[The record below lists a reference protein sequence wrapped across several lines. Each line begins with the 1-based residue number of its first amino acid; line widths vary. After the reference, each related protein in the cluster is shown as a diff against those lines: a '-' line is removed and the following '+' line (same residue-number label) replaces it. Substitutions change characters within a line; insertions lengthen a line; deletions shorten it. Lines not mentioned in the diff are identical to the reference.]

1 MRPPKENA
9 LRQEG
14 VNNTF
19 TKRKYNVNI
28 FTQFLHRVK
37 QNLRRAIRSF
47 FLNDAIGAT
56 LLHSQNICDPDGV
69 KIHIALEGATVSIT
83 DKEGSKVEF
92 SAHLVPEVL
101 GTLLDVEKKFWG
113 GLSSGKV

>member
-19 TKRKYNVNI
+19 TKRKYNLNI

-56 LLHSQNICDPDGV
+56 PLHSQNICDPDGRQLQV
-69 KIHIALEGATVSIT
+69 TRIDALVSIV
-83 DKEGSKVEF
+83 DAKGNMVRF
-92 SAHLVPEVL
+92 SGYLVPEL
-101 GTLLDVEKKFWG
+101 REALLAVEKNTQG
-113 GLSSGKV
+113 RAIR

>member
-1 MRPPKENA
+1 MSTPKENA

-19 TKRKYNVNI
+19 TKRKYNTNI

-56 LLHSQNICDPDGV
+56 PLHSQNICDPDGV
-69 KIHIALEGATVSIT
+69 KIHVALEGSTVSIA
-83 DKEGSKVEF
+83 DKEGNIVKF
-92 SAHLVPEVL
+92 SAYLVPEVRA
-101 GTLLDVEKKFWG
+101 TLLDVESAFSR
-113 GLSSGKV
+113 GLSHGKV